1 MLITLSAIV
10 AGAAVVF
17 FWNEIAGF
25 LVNSFLPWIRENI
38 SSVFPVVAGLVDF
51 INKGVVTVRRTIV
64 EAYRWVKT
72 NLLHC
77 STEYVLDE
85 KGNAYS
91 TTITVIN
98 DNGKVTGTETKRVIS
113 KWDMP
118 AEALEQLTRNA
129 QATEIDNKE
138 VILRK
143 TEEQAQ
149 KQAISLSHA
158 V

>member
-64 EAYRWVKT
+64 EAYNWVKT
-72 NLLHC
+72 NLVHC
-77 STEYVLDE
+77 STKYEVNKE
-85 KGNAYS
+85 GHVYS
-91 TTITVIN
+91 TTVTVIN
-98 DNGKVTGTETKRVIS
+98 DNGKITGTETKRAIS

-118 AEALEQLTRNA
+118 AEALDQLTRNA
-129 QATEIDNKE
+129 QVTEMDNKE
-138 VILRK
+138 AILRRA
-143 TEEQAQ
+143 EEQAM
-149 KQAISLSHA
+149 KQAMSLSSA
-158 V
+158 A

>member
-25 LVNSFLPWIRENI
+25 LVKSFLPWIRENI
-38 SSVFPVVAGLVDF
+38 SSVFPLVAGLVNF

-64 EAYRWVKT
+64 KAYNWVKT
-72 NLLHC
+72 NLLHS

-113 KWDMP
+113 KWEMP

-129 QATEIDNKE
+129 QVTEIDNKE
-138 VILRK
+138 AILRRA
-143 TEEQAQ
+143 EEQAM
-149 KQAISLSHA
+149 KQAMSLSSA
-158 V
+158 A